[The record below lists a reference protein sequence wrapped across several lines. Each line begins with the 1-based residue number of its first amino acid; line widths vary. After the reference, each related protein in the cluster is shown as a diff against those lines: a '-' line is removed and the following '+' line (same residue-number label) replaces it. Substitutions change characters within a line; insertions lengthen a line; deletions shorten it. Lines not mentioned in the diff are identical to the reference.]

1 MKNIDNTFMSFDK
14 SYHEAKIV
22 YFGCPFDGTASF
34 KKGALLGPEEIRTA
48 SFGLE
53 TYSPY
58 LKMDLEDDTKIID
71 VGDLNLQV
79 MSLDD
84 VLNEIKSFTQNILT
98 DNKVPFMV
106 GGEHL
111 VTLPVAEAVF
121 EKYPDLQVI
130 HLDAHM
136 DLRNDYEGDKLSHAT
151 VMRRIYDL
159 VGPKRI
165 YQFGIRSG
173 TKEEFN
179 FSDKYCIPNLFNLEK
194 MADLTS
200 QIGEKPI
207 YVTIDLDVL
216 DPSIFSGTG
225 TQEPGGITFNEMI
238 EGIKNLK
245 GLNIVGADI
254 VELAPN
260 LDLSGVSTACACK
273 VVRELALIISDN
285 LRGYING

>member
-1 MKNIDNTFMSFDK
+1 MQNIDSTFMSFDK

-34 KKGALLGPEEIRTA
+34 KKGAVLGPEEIRNA
-48 SFGLE
+48 SYGLE

-58 LKMDLEDDTKIID
+58 LKLDLEVDTKIID

-79 MSLDD
+79 KSLEN
-84 VLNEIKSFTQNILT
+84 VLIEIKNFTQRILT
-98 DNKVPFMV
+98 DNKVPFMI

-121 EKYPDLQVI
+121 EKYPDLYII

-136 DLRNDYEGDKLSHAT
+136 DLRNDYEGEKLSHAT

-159 VGPKRI
+159 VGSKHI
-165 YQFGIRSG
+165 YQFGVRSG

-179 FSDKYCIPNLFNLEK
+179 FADKYCITNLFNLEK
-194 MADLTS
+194 TIDLKNKL
-200 QIGEKPI
+200 GGKPI
-207 YVTIDLDVL
+207 YLSIDLDVL
-216 DPSIFSGTG
+216 DPSVFSGTG
-225 TQEPGGITFNEMI
+225 TQEPGGITFNEI
-238 EGIKNLK
+238 IDGLKNFR

-285 LRGYING
+285 LRG